1 MGELV
6 PEWVGVAVEAEEV
19 VVAEEMVEVVEE
31 E

>member
-19 VVAEEMVEVVEE
+19 VEVEGVVEVVEE